1 MFVKYMHLE
10 RYGND
15 EVDGIEQGTTYV
27 FPKLDGTNA
36 QVWLNE
42 DGTIGA
48 GSRNRTLSIHNDNA
62 GFMNWAITQ
71 DNIFHFLMNHPT
83 ITLYGEWLVPH
94 SLKTYRDDAWRKFY
108 IFDAFDRDS
117 ETFLDY
123 ETMKVLLDRYDL
135 DYLAPIAII
144 RNGTRE
150 HFERCL
156 KNNVFLIKDG
166 MGVGEGI
173 VIKNYGWTNK
183 YGRGTFAKI
192 VTNEFKEIHHRE
204 MGAPEIGG
212 QTLEEKIVDQYVNQ
226 TLVDKTVA
234 KIVVDK
240 GLSNN
245 NYEGFNSKDIP
256 RLLQTVWH
264 DLVTEELW
272 DILKKNKNPKIDFAY
287 LNRLTITKIKE
298 LRKDIF

>member
-1 MFVKYMHLE
+1 MFSKYMHLE

-15 EVDGIEQGTTYV
+15 EVEGIEQGTTYV
-27 FPKLDGTNA
+27 FPKLDGTNGQLWVDA
-36 QVWLNE
+36 EGNLK
-42 DGTIGA
+42 A
-48 GSRNRTLSIHNDNA
+48 GSRNRQLTLDNDNA
-62 GFMNWAITQ
+62 GFYNAMIRDDKILELFAG
-71 DNIFHFLMNHPT
+71 FPELR
-83 ITLYGEWLVPH
+83 LYGEWLVPH
-94 SLKTYRDDAWRKFY
+94 SLKTYRDDAWRRFY
-108 IFDAFDRDS
+108 IFDVANA
-117 ETFLDY
+117 ETGELYEYERYKEILDAY
-123 ETMKVLLDRYDL
+123 GL

-166 MGVGEGI
+166 MGTGEGI
-173 VIKNYGWTNK
+173 VIKNYGWKNK

-192 VTNEFKEIHHRE
+192 VTNEFKEIHHRA

-212 QTLEEKIVDQYVNQ
+212 QTLEEKIVDQYVTNV
-226 TLVDKTVA
+226 LIGK
-234 KIVVDK
+234 VVDK
-240 GLSNN
+240 ILI
-245 NYEGFNSKDIP
+245 EDDMATTLDKKWIP

-272 DILKKNKNPKIDFAY
+272 DILKKNKNPRIDFAY

>member
-15 EVDGIEQGTTYV
+15 EVEGIEQGTTYV

-36 QVWLNE
+36 QVWLND

-48 GSRNRTLSIHNDNA
+48 GSRNRTLDIHNDNA
-62 GFMNWAITQ
+62 GFMNWAVTQ

-83 ITLYGEWLVPH
+83 VTLYGEWLVPH
-94 SLKTYRDDAWRKFY
+94 SLKTYREDAWRKFY

-117 ETFLDY
+117 EAFLDY
-123 ETMKVLLDRYDL
+123 ETMKVLLDRHGL

-212 QTLEEKIVDQYVNQ
+212 QTLEEKIVDQYVSQ
-226 TLVDKTVA
+226 TLVDKTYA
-234 KIVVDK
+234 KIVTEE
-240 GLSNN
+240 LEWSAR
-245 NYEGFNSKDIP
+245 YIP

-264 DLVTEELW
+264 DLITEELW
-272 DILKKNKNPKIDFAY
+272 DILKKNKNPRIDFAY
-287 LNRLTITKIKE
+287 LNRLTITKIKQ